1 MAWLPA
7 LKQTMSSSLDLCL
20 RLFPYV
26 ICMDVDGRINFVSN
40 HLAKRL
46 PKDIVSSSLAESF
59 TILNPAPNALDCSQI
74 GDEHIG
80 KLFLMHTADKSI
92 ALRGQIVDG
101 TLQEKPVYFFV
112 GAPWSSWLYENGQK
126 IALGADE
133 FPIQDSQLEHQMYL
147 TTQNMMRA
155 DLEELSAELSL
166 ARVKAEAANDAKT
179 EFVKHISHEIR
190 TPLNGVITSLA
201 LMAEP
206 STDVPLERLLTIA
219 NTSAH
224 ALMDLVD
231 DVLDFARIEQGLAFS
246 APFIFSLHEFAH
258 DLETSFVDRAE
269 ERGMKMRFF
278 LADDLPDFIQCDRK
292 AFHKICLN
300 LISNAI
306 KYSKSKLLE
315 INFSTRLTQ
324 PNTSDPQLLVFECA
338 DYGIGFTESDQAS
351 VFEPFWTSPEVES
364 GNEQSTGLGL
374 SITRELAQVL
384 GGELTLE
391 SEVGSGATF
400 TCKIPITVSS
410 QIPPTGEKHGLKNQS
425 HDQFNGRVLLVDDN
439 ATNLELGTILLK
451 RAGLEVTV
459 ANDGREAVNLAREN
473 EFNLIFMDISMPV
486 IGGIE
491 ATETILALP
500 NKSDTVIV
508 ALTANVSS
516 DDIARYKQA
525 GILDTLVK
533 PIDQAELLKLCDAYL
548 DPADTALAASE
559 PALIAGRSAA
569 EEDSEAAAVEDTHAL
584 LDLARLQQLKD
595 DIGEDNVD
603 RIALLFLDETRSRVK
618 ELCEFLISG
627 KIQDI
632 ASSAHRL
639 ASSCLAFGLQRL
651 GTALREAEASAKEGN
666 QPTLEADALHQ
677 LVELSLAELTHTL
690 R

>member
-1 MAWLPA
+1 
-7 LKQTMSSSLDLCL
+7 
-20 RLFPYV
+20 
-26 ICMDVDGRINFVSN
+26 MDADGRINFVSDQLSN
-40 HLAKRL
+40 RLARDL
-46 PKDIVSSSLAESF
+46 INSTLAQSF
-59 TILNPAPNALDCSQI
+59 TILNPAPHALDCTQI
-74 GDEHIG
+74 GDQHIG
-80 KLFLMHTADKSI
+80 KLFLMHTADKSM

-101 TLQEKPVYFFV
+101 TFQEKNAYFFV
-112 GAPWSSWLYENGQK
+112 GAPWSSWLFENGK
-126 IALGADE
+126 RFALDADE

-147 TTQNMMRA
+147 TTQNIMRA
-155 DLEELSAELSL
+155 DLEELGDELGR
-166 ARVKAEAANDAKT
+166 ARVKAEAANEAKT

-206 STDVPLERLLTIA
+206 SSDVPLERLLTIA

-231 DVLDFARIEQGLAFS
+231 DVLDFARIEEGLTAA
-246 APFIFSLHEFAH
+246 APVAFSLHEFAR
-258 DLETSFVDRAE
+258 DLETSFTARAI
-269 ERGMKMRFF
+269 ERGMKMRFC
-278 LADDLPDFIQCDRK
+278 LADDLPDFILCDRK

-315 INFSTRLTQ
+315 INFSTRLAQ
-324 PNTSDPQLLVFECA
+324 PNTTDSHSLLFECA
-338 DYGIGFTESDQAS
+338 DYGIGIAESDQAS
-351 VFEPFWTSPEVES
+351 VFEPFWTSAEVKR

-400 TCKIPITVSS
+400 TCKIPITLSS
-410 QIPPTGEKHGLKNQS
+410 QAPSTGEKQDLKNHS
-425 HDQFNGRVLLVDDN
+425 HAQFNGRVLLVDDN
-439 ATNLELGTILLK
+439 AINLELGTILLK

-459 ANDGREAVNLAREN
+459 ASDGREAVDLVREN
-473 EFNLIFMDISMPV
+473 EFNLVFMDISMP
-486 IGGIE
+486 IMGGIE
-491 ATETILALP
+491 STKTILALP

-525 GILDTLVK
+525 GMLDTLIK
-533 PIDQAELLKLCDAYL
+533 PINQSELLKLCDAYL

-559 PALIAGRSAA
+559 PAPSAGRVADEMISKA
-569 EEDSEAAAVEDTHAL
+569 EDTHAL
-584 LDLARLQQLKD
+584 LDSARLQQLKD

-603 RIALLFLDETRSRVK
+603 RIALLFLDETRSRVT
-618 ELCEFLISG
+618 ELCEFLRSG
-627 KIQDI
+627 QIQDI

-639 ASSCLAFGLQRL
+639 ASSCLAFGLLRL

-666 QPTLEADALHQ
+666 LPTLKAEALNQ
-677 LVELSLAELTHTL
+677 LCDLSLAELTNIH

>member
-1 MAWLPA
+1 
-7 LKQTMSSSLDLCL
+7 
-20 RLFPYV
+20 
-26 ICMDVDGRINFVSN
+26 
-40 HLAKRL
+40 
-46 PKDIVSSSLAESF
+46 
-59 TILNPAPNALDCSQI
+59 
-74 GDEHIG
+74 
-80 KLFLMHTADKSI
+80 
-92 ALRGQIVDG
+92 
-101 TLQEKPVYFFV
+101 
-112 GAPWSSWLYENGQK
+112 
-126 IALGADE
+126 
-133 FPIQDSQLEHQMYL
+133 MYL

-155 DLEELSAELSL
+155 DLEELGDELGR
-166 ARVKAEAANDAKT
+166 ARLKAEAANDAKT

-206 STDVPLERLLTIA
+206 SSDVPLERLLTIA

-231 DVLDFARIEQGLAFS
+231 DVLDFAHIEEGLRTS
-246 APFIFSLHEFAH
+246 APVAFSLHEFAR
-258 DLETSFVDRAE
+258 DLETSFTARAI
-269 ERGMKMRFF
+269 ERGMKMRFY
-278 LADDLPDFIQCDRK
+278 LADDLPDFILCDRK

-315 INFSTRLTQ
+315 INFSARFAQL
-324 PNTSDPQLLVFECA
+324 NTTDSHSLLFECA
-338 DYGIGFTESDQAS
+338 DYGIGIAESDQPS
-351 VFEPFWTSPEVES
+351 VFEPFWTSAEVKQ

-400 TCKIPITVSS
+400 TCKIPITLSS
-410 QIPPTGEKHGLKNQS
+410 QAPSTSEKQDLKNQS
-425 HDQFNGRVLLVDDN
+425 HSQFNGRVLLVDDN
-439 ATNLELGTILLK
+439 AINLELGTILLK

-459 ANDGREAVNLAREN
+459 ASDGREAVNLVREN
-473 EFNLIFMDISMPV
+473 EFDLVFMDISMP
-486 IGGIE
+486 IMGGIE
-491 ATETILALP
+491 STETILALP

-525 GILDTLVK
+525 GMLDTLVK
-533 PIDQAELLKLCDAYL
+533 PINQSELLRLCDAYL
-548 DPADTALAASE
+548 DPADAALAASE
-559 PALIAGRSAA
+559 PALIAGRIAA
-569 EEDSEAAAVEDTHAL
+569 EEDSEAAAAEDTHAL

-603 RIALLFLDETRSRVK
+603 RIALLFLDETRSRVT
-618 ELCEFLISG
+618 ELCEFLHSG
-627 KIQDI
+627 QIQDI

-639 ASSCLAFGLQRL
+639 ASSCLAFGLLRL

-666 QPTLEADALHQ
+666 LPTLKAEAVNQ
-677 LVELSLAELTHTL
+677 LLDLSLAELTHTL